1 MYKIGRFNI
10 NSLLLTFIA
19 ISAVFAV
26 IASES
31 PAANTAPQTAGS
43 IPAVSVEVD
52 GDGETIAVS
61 SYFTDPDGD
70 ALSFLAASAD
80 ANVATVSVSG
90 DDVTIAPVGLGAT
103 TATIVASDGSM
114 TAMQDIAL
122 TVVPAPN
129 RAPIAVETL
138 DAITMKVDGLPIS
151 VNVANSFSDPDGD
164 ALSYTAESSDENN
177 AVVSVLGTVVTVTP
191 VGVGTVS
198 MNVTASDGSL
208 TATQTVAVDVAEA
221 NSAPLTLGA
230 IGDISLTV
238 GVGVVTVDVS
248 ESFSDLDGQ
257 KLTFTAAS
265 ADASVAVVSMSG
277 SVATVT
283 PVGVGETTA
292 TIVASDGS
300 LTAIQSI
307 GVTVTAAP
315 NRSPVAVGTIP
326 GLQLANDGITKSV
339 NVAASFSDPDGDA
352 LNYEAV
358 SLNTG
363 MATVDV
369 LGTVVTVT
377 PVGDGRTTVNVTA
390 SDSAGLTA
398 TQTIPVEVTPANNA
412 PVAIGSLEAVALKV
426 GESSLGVDVS
436 SAFSDRDGDVLTYAA
451 LSSDDGIV
459 TAQVSG
465 NKVFIASSSVGAA
478 SVAVVARDASGLTAM
493 QTIPVT
499 VEASGSGLVSS
510 LPAKQI
516 ELLPNYPSPFNPDTW
531 IPFRLARETNVT
543 VTIYDATGVLV
554 RTFELGHLSAGSYES
569 KGKAVYW
576 DGRNDFG
583 ELVATGI
590 YFYRLS
596 TPETSVTRKTSIRK

>member
-1 MYKIGRFNI
+1 M
-10 NSLLLTFIA
+10 
-19 ISAVFAV
+19 
-26 IASES
+26 
-31 PAANTAPQTAGS
+31 
-43 IPAVSVEVD
+43 
-52 GDGETIAVS
+52 
-61 SYFTDPDGD
+61 
-70 ALSFLAASAD
+70 
-80 ANVATVSVSG
+80 
-90 DDVTIAPVGLGAT
+90 
-103 TATIVASDGSM
+103 
-114 TAMQDIAL
+114 
-122 TVVPAPN
+122 
-129 RAPIAVETL
+129 
-138 DAITMKVDGLPIS
+138 
-151 VNVANSFSDPDGD
+151 
-164 ALSYTAESSDENN
+164 
-177 AVVSVLGTVVTVTP
+177 VSVLGTVVTITP

-198 MNVTASDGSL
+198 MNVTASDTAGL
-208 TATQTVAVDVAEA
+208 TATQTVAVDVVPA
-221 NSAPLTLGA
+221 NTAPLTLGA

-248 ESFSDLDGQ
+248 KNFSDLDGQ

-277 SVATVT
+277 SIATVT

-300 LTAIQSI
+300 FTAIQSI

-358 SLNTG
+358 SLNTS
-363 MATVDV
+363 MATVDI

-377 PVGDGRTTVNVTA
+377 PVGEGNATVSVTA

-412 PVAIGSLEAVALKV
+412 PVAIGSLETVALKV

-436 SAFSDRDGDVLTYAA
+436 SAFSDRDGDVLTYTA

-465 NKVFIASSSVGAA
+465 AKVFIASSSVGAA

-499 VEASGSGLVSS
+499 VEASGSSLVSS

-543 VTIYDATGVLV
+543 ITIYDASGVLV
-554 RTFELGHLSAGSYES
+554 RTFELGHLSTGSYES
-569 KGKAVYW
+569 KGRAVYW

-583 ELVATGI
+583 ELVATGV

>member
-10 NSLLLTFIA
+10 NNLLLTFIA

-90 DDVTIAPVGLGAT
+90 DDVTIAPVGLGKT

-151 VNVANSFSDPDGD
+151 VNVANSFRDPDGD
-164 ALSYTAESSDENN
+164 ALSFSAASSDENN

-191 VGVGTVS
+191 VGVGTAS

-221 NSAPLTLGA
+221 NTAPLTLGA

-326 GLQLANDGITKSV
+326 GLQLANDGLTKSV

-377 PVGDGRTTVNVTA
+377 PVGDGRTTVSVTA

-412 PVAIGSLEAVALKV
+412 PVAIGSLEAVTLKV

-543 VTIYDATGVLV
+543 VTIYDASGVLV

-583 ELVATGI
+583 ELVATGV